1 MYRDYS
7 PDYTQLIKYV
17 EAMKKLRALRYLLS
31 VLAVRS
37 CSTFSLPPEFS
48 SKTSLFSEERGS
60 RLVPDGLY

>member
-7 PDYTQLIKYV
+7 PDYTVNKICGSHENL
-17 EAMKKLRALRYLLS
+17 LTLPYLLS

-37 CSTFSLPPEFS
+37 CSAFSITSGFS